1 MQATTSFFE
10 SGKMTFE
17 NGILLIEYNQAVI
30 IDEKTLID
38 QIMCRR
44 KLTGDQ
50 DFYIVINMSN
60 ARDITDGAL
69 ALAAANPSPEH
80 VKAIA
85 TITRYG
91 VDYTRSKLYSV
102 FDRPNIMTK
111 AFLSLDSAKAWFE
124 SMEQVSLRK
133 AG

>member
-1 MQATTSFFE
+1 MDTINFE

-17 NGILLIEYNQAVI
+17 NGILLVEYNQGLI
-30 IDEKTLID
+30 IDEEVLIN
-38 QIMCRR
+38 QIMCRK

-50 DFYIVINMSN
+50 DFYYVINMSN
-60 ARDITDGAL
+60 AKDITDGAL
-69 ALAAANPSPEH
+69 ALAAANPNPEN

-102 FDRPNIMTK
+102 FDRPNIRTK
-111 AFLSLDSAKAWFE
+111 AFLSLDAAKAWFE
-124 SMEQVSLRK
+124 SLEPETLRK
-133 AG
+133 AS